1 MNGAQHYTEAERLIV
16 NANEVGHTDPRRA
29 EGILAAAQVHAT
41 LALAA
46 AQAQVSIDYGFDHPD
61 LAAAGNWHAAIET
74 AGVPA

>member
-41 LALAA
+41 LCLLYT
-46 AQAQVSIDYGFDHPD
+46 SPSPRD
-61 LAAAGNWHAAIET
+61 
-74 AGVPA
+74 